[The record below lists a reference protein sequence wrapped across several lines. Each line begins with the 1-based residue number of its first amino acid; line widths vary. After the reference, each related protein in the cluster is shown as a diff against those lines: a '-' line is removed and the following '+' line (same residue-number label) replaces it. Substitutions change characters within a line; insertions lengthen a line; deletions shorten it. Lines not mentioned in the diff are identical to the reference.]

1 MRVLVVEDQPKI
13 AEAIRRGLVQE
24 GYAVDVVHTG
34 DQGLAYASTEPY
46 DLIVLDRMLPGSL
59 DGEGVVRELRVKSV
73 TTPVL
78 MLTARTAIVDR
89 VSGLSAGA
97 DDYLTKP
104 FAFEELVARLQ
115 ALARRPQSM
124 LQQATDFGDL
134 RIDFSSYTVQR
145 KGVAVDLSQREFR
158 LLEYLARNVNQVVS
172 KEQIIGHVWDFDA
185 DVLPNT
191 VEVYI
196 GYLRRKLEK
205 PFGGQLIH
213 TVRGFGYRFTPL

>member
-34 DQGLAYASTEPY
+34 DQGLSYATTEPY

-59 DGEGVVRELRVKSV
+59 DGEGVVRALRAAGVA
-73 TTPVL
+73 TPVL
-78 MLTARTAIVDR
+78 MLTARTAIMDR
-89 VSGLSAGA
+89 VSGLKAGA

-115 ALARRPQSM
+115 ALARRPQQT
-124 LQQATDFGDL
+124 LQEATTFGDL
-134 RIDFSSYTVQR
+134 RIDFASYTVERQ
-145 KGVAVDLSQREFR
+145 GVAIDVSQREFR
-158 LLEYLARNVNQVVS
+158 LLEYLVRNANQVVS
-172 KEQIIGHVWDFDA
+172 KEQIIAHVWDFDA

-205 PFGGQLIH
+205 PFGGTLIH
-213 TVRGFGYRFTPL
+213 TVRGFGYRFSPL

>member
-13 AEAIRRGLVQE
+13 AEAIRQGLVQE

-34 DQGLAYASTEPY
+34 DQGLRYASTEPY
-46 DLIVLDRMLPGSL
+46 ELIILDRMLPGTL
-59 DGEGVVRELRVKSV
+59 DGEGVVRALREARV

-89 VSGLSAGA
+89 VSGLHAGA

-115 ALARRPQSM
+115 ALARRPHRSIHG
-124 LQQATDFGDL
+124 ASDFGDL
-134 RIDFSSYTVQR
+134 RIDFASY
-145 KGVAVDLSQREFR
+145 GVTRQGVPIELSQREFR
-158 LLEYLARNVNQVVS
+158 LLEYFVRNVGQVVS
-172 KEQIIGHVWDFDA
+172 KEQIIASVWDFDA

-191 VEVYI
+191 VEVYV
-196 GYLRRKLEK
+196 GYLRRKLEA
-205 PFGGQLIH
+205 PFGSQLIH